1 MTYHTNDPLEQ
12 DVIGL
17 FDDDRIHVRTMRQ
30 FFKEAVCDYL
40 DEDTEHPEHE
50 EAALRLFDRWYR
62 NLRRTIWTNAAK
74 YTLIEDGCSLKEAEK
89 ESITMYRTAYRNI
102 DRKRRKETSNE
113 D

>member
-12 DVIGL
+12 DVIDL
-17 FDDDRIHVRTMRQ
+17 FNDDRIHVNAMRQ

-40 DEDTEHPEHE
+40 DENTEHPEHE

-62 NLRRTIWTNAAK
+62 SLRQTIWTNAVK
-74 YTLIEDGCSLKEAEK
+74 YTLIHDGYQPAEAEK
-89 ESITMYRTAYRNI
+89 ESTTMYRTAYRNI
-102 DRKRRKETSNE
+102 DRKRRKGMNNE